1 MNFGIETVSGVRHEG
16 RHHQPAPAL
25 AGPSATYAPPPAA
38 PVLAGP
44 SGTDK
49 IEDALADALVDKLF
63 GKKGSGT
70 EIQRQEFFSGVFS
83 KTASKFVSSP
93 EGKQVVNKVTFYAAI
108 PAFAAGML
116 VMYLLYKSGKVK

>member
-1 MNFGIETVSGVRHEG
+1 MNFGIEAVSGVRHEG

-38 PVLAGP
+38 PALAGP
-44 SGTDK
+44 
-49 IEDALADALVDKLF
+49 IEDAVSDAMANTLF

-70 EIQRQEFFSGVFS
+70 EAQRQEFFSGVLS

-93 EGKQVVNKVTFYAAI
+93 EGKQVVNKVTLYAAI